1 MFVQSYKKDVWERFE
16 TGLIEILYISPNINL
31 REIGIHFHKL
41 NIDKDARIAK
51 FNNNTYV
58 LYYKVTKKKYKFS
71 KKSNTPISDIPIL
84 LNLDTGESRIIFDI
98 QIKHKGAI
106 IDIKTAQIFNS
117 QTFGMNIPNI

>member
-1 MFVQSYKKDVWERFE
+1 MFIQGNKKDVWERFE
-16 TGLIEILYISPNINL
+16 TGLIKILYVSPNINL
-31 REIGIHFHKL
+31 REIGIRFHRL
-41 NIDKDARIAK
+41 NIDKDATIAK
-51 FNNNTYV
+51 YNNNTYV
-58 LYYKVTKKKYKFS
+58 LYYKLTKKEYKFS

-117 QTFGMNIPNI
+117 QTFGMNIPNV